1 MIDIVCTDDILI
13 RVGQEKRE
21 VKRWEI
27 IKVLPDQLWFF
38 GYYWFLRLSDIIE
51 TTNGE
56 YDAEDVKKALAE
68 RAKKEVAE
76 IAEPKPL
83 TKKEL
88 VAKIEK
94 LTNTKAQGKT
104 VEELQAEYEKALAE
118 SQESQESEDWKD
130 QSEWNQGDSWTDE
143 NKEPVTDPATAQSD
157 NQ

>member
-27 IKVLPDQLWFF
+27 IKVLPDQLWFY
-38 GYYWFLRLSDIIE
+38 GYYWFLRVSDILE

-88 VAKIEK
+88 VSEIEK
-94 LTNTKAQGKT
+94 LTNTKAKGKT

-118 SQESQESEDWKD
+118 SQEKQESD
-130 QSEWNQGDSWTDE
+130 QSDDWNQGDAWTDE
-143 NKEPVTDPATAQSD
+143 NKEPVTDPATAESD